1 MNPVA
6 VATCGERGE
15 LGSGDMI
22 IVRSGPAGWKVRI
35 VRVQHV
41 PLLELFVAWAA
52 THLITNI
59 TKTSGQK

>member
-35 VRVQHV
+35 VRVQNI

-52 THLITNI
+52 THL
-59 TKTSGQK
+59 